1 MLFFTIFLYTIPNW
15 YISNISTEYQNFF
28 IGKGFSKIQ
37 EGNIAEAVGKAKEE
51 ALRDVSSSISCNVSG
66 ETINHSLEEGNGFE
80 AKVEEYFSSET
91 KVRTDLEIMGYEI
104 LKIENDKQN
113 VYVLIGI
120 PKNDLRSSFKNKIK
134 NSIKKIPEI
143 FNNAEKLSQNNPEQ
157 SIKNIEEC
165 ISETIKLKDNL
176 QIYLFLNKWE
186 NEFQYDI
193 NKLPSQQELE
203 KKLTLLSSST
213 PKSTETI
220 ANELL
225 NTFLLRQPEKYSFV
239 FYPFEYE
246 NTGFI
251 SNFGKNFTEICS
263 AILINKNN
271 WRKISYS
278 KHKESDIVF
287 RGKFI
292 KSDNRIFITLTME
305 NKNKKIIKNY
315 QLFLNKIT
323 CENIGWDQINP
334 ENLEQALLIKLA
346 LYNAIQNDNNLK
358 IELQTDKMSDGAII
372 YYYDDEPKI
381 FVRTNKA
388 CFVRLMYIFSDD
400 TKTLLIDN
408 YPIAIEQANQWI
420 QIPFEGIICEP
431 SGIEQL
437 ILQGSTEKQPNVNYS
452 RKFLDNGT
460 YIDIIESDISSQ
472 IAKTRGMKLKNPNKE
487 ITEKV
492 IQWSVFEK

>member
-1 MLFFTIFLYTIPNW
+1 
-15 YISNISTEYQNFF
+15 
-28 IGKGFSKIQ
+28 
-37 EGNIAEAVGKAKEE
+37 
-51 ALRDVSSSISCNVSG
+51 
-66 ETINHSLEEGNGFE
+66 
-80 AKVEEYFSSET
+80 
-91 KVRTDLEIMGYEI
+91 
-104 LKIENDKQN
+104 
-113 VYVLIGI
+113 
-120 PKNDLRSSFKNKIK
+120 
-134 NSIKKIPEI
+134 
-143 FNNAEKLSQNNPEQ
+143 
-157 SIKNIEEC
+157 
-165 ISETIKLKDNL
+165 
-176 QIYLFLNKWE
+176 
-186 NEFQYDI
+186 
-193 NKLPSQQELE
+193 
-203 KKLTLLSSST
+203 
-213 PKSTETI
+213 
-220 ANELL
+220 
-225 NTFLLRQPEKYSFV
+225 
-239 FYPFEYE
+239 
-246 NTGFI
+246 
-251 SNFGKNFTEICS
+251 
-263 AILINKNN
+263 
-271 WRKISYS
+271 
-278 KHKESDIVF
+278 
-287 RGKFI
+287 
-292 KSDNRIFITLTME
+292 ME